1 MICYLSIDLYDLYE
15 NEYQNTIN
23 DHVTQNLTNKKLN

>member
-15 NEYQNTIN
+15 N
-23 DHVTQNLTNKKLN
+23 VTQNLTTKKLN